1 MTALQ
6 PTINAASA
14 VNLGG
19 DRSQTAAAKAE
30 PAIPAKTWIAV
41 IGATLGAFM
50 AVLNIQIVNASLADI
65 QGAIGA
71 GIDDGGWISTS
82 YLIAEIVVIP
92 LSGWLAQVF
101 SIRRYLLTNAVLF
114 LLLSVA
120 CAFAQDLPQMIVLRA
135 IQGFTGGVLIPMA
148 FTLIITLLPKSKQ
161 PVGLALFALSA
172 TFAPAIGPT
181 IGGYLTENWGWQ
193 FIFYVNLVPGAVMIA
208 MLWFSLEAKPMKLSL
223 LREGDWVGIATMAIG
238 LSALQTV
245 LEEGNK
251 DDWFGSAFIVRL
263 SVIAAVALTAFL
275 WIELTTKKPLLNLR
289 LLLRRNFGFGMLA
302 NFLLGIAL
310 YGSVFILPVYLS
322 RIQGYNAE
330 QIGMVLAWTGLPQL
344 LLIPLVPRLMKR
356 FDPRLIIGIGFALF
370 AASNFMNIYMTNDYA
385 TDQLFWPNIV
395 RALGQALVMAPLSA
409 VATAGIEAENAGSA
423 SGLFNMMR
431 NLGGAVGIAVAADLP
446 DQARA
451 VSLQRA
457 DAVGLDAGTGD
468 PQPDRAVDPIFPQS
482 RRRRSRRSNASR
494 GDRDR
499 RDRAEAGFH
508 SRLQR
513 HILPARRR
521 ADCRTHRNLTAEEAG
536 PSCQRRRTLGLFDQP
551 LPTPPTRRTTMKPR
565 MNFYQAAPDTIKALS
580 ALETQIQGSGLEKS
594 LIELVK
600 TRASQINGCAY
611 CINMHTEDARKQGET
626 EQRLYLLNAWR
637 ESPLYTDRERA
648 ALAWTE
654 ALTLIAET
662 HAPDDLYAD
671 VRAHFNE
678 AETVNLTMLIG
689 AINAWNR
696 LAIAFRAMHPVKVK
710 AAVA

>member
-1 MTALQ
+1 MTVLQ
-6 PTINAASA
+6 STLNAASA
-14 VNLGG
+14 ANLGG
-19 DRSQTAAAKAE
+19 QSSQAAAPAKAE
-30 PAIPAKTWIAV
+30 PATSAKTWIAV

-92 LSGWLAQVF
+92 LSGWLATVF
-101 SIRRYLLTNAVLF
+101 SIRRYLLTNAILF
-114 LLLSVA
+114 LILSVA

-135 IQGFTGGVLIPMA
+135 IQGFSGGVLIPMA
-148 FTLIITLLPKSKQ
+148 FTLIITLLPKAKQ
-161 PVGLALFALSA
+161 PIGLALFALSA

-208 MLWFSLEAKPMKLSL
+208 MLWFSLEARPMKLSL
-223 LREGDWVGIATMAIG
+223 LREGDWAGIATMAIG

-251 DDWFGSAFIVRL
+251 DDWFGSAFIVKL

-431 NLGGAVGIAVAADLP
+431 NLGGAVGIATLQTILTKREQYHSNVLMQSVSMLERATRNRIDQLTQYFINHGVADHAE
-446 DQARA
+446 ATHRA
-451 VSLQRA
+451 VIAIGRVVQKQA
-457 DAVGLDAGTGD
+457 
-468 PQPDRAVDPIFPQS
+468 F
-482 RRRRSRRSNASR
+482 
-494 GDRDR
+494 
-499 RDRAEAGFH
+499 
-508 SRLQR
+508 
-513 HILPARRR
+513 ILAF
-521 ADCRTHRNLTAEEAG
+521 
-536 PSCQRRRTLGLFDQP
+536 S
-551 LPTPPTRRTTMKPR
+551 
-565 MNFYQAAPDTIKALS
+565 DTF
-580 ALETQIQGSGLEKS
+580 
-594 LIELVK
+594 
-600 TRASQINGCAY
+600 
-611 CINMHTEDARKQGET
+611 
-626 EQRLYLLNAWR
+626 YLLGV
-637 ESPLYTDRERA
+637 
-648 ALAWTE
+648 ALIVA
-654 ALTLIAET
+654 LIAT
-662 HAPDDLYAD
+662 LLLKKPDHLASGG
-671 VRAHFNE
+671 AH
-678 AETVNLTMLIG
+678 
-689 AINAWNR
+689 
-696 LAIAFRAMHPVKVK
+696 
-710 AAVA
+710 